1 MANEREDGPG
11 FTAVRLITNLGALAV
26 AVATIV
32 LIVAT
37 IIAEMD

>member
-11 FTAVRLITNLGALAV
+11 FAAVRLITNLGALAV
-26 AVATIV
+26 AFATIA

-37 IIAEMD
+37 IIVELD